1 MMGTVLSTM
10 GNLLPYHILSYGTL
24 LGTELFQSFI
34 NTKICFHYLPMREF
48 LALQKRIFPVY
59 FGCQIGL
66 AVLTAAT
73 HPPYGIISLVKDVWS
88 VVPLGVVLGMG
99 AVNYFVYGPK
109 TMTASFVRRAAQ
121 EAEKGSD
128 DSDPARMDRV
138 NRSFSRNHA
147 MSIHFNAIALVA
159 TVFYGFRLS
168 SNLLAGF

>member
-1 MMGTVLSTM
+1 
-10 GNLLPYHILSYGTL
+10 
-24 LGTELFQSFI
+24 
-34 NTKICFHYLPMREF
+34 MREF

-88 VVPLGVVLGMG
+88 VVPLGIVLGMG

-121 EAEKGSD
+121 G
-128 DSDPARMDRV
+128 MC
-138 NRSFSRNHA
+138 
-147 MSIHFNAIALVA
+147 
-159 TVFYGFRLS
+159 FRLFVFS
-168 SNLLAGF
+168 SFLSSFLSVMLFVLGRLMKWAGCVLFFGLILVNVM